1 MNRTQQK
8 VDPVAAR
15 DFLLRKKQR
24 RQTKLARRYEQA
36 VHDFEA
42 IKNMIIEHYRPERIW
57 QWGSLLDRAK
67 FREYSDIDIAVE
79 GVNEAEEFFKMFG
92 DAERLTNFPLDLIDI
107 NKIAPEF
114 AALIKSKGKI
124 VYESGNSRITS

>member
-1 MNRTQQK
+1 MNADQQK
-8 VDPVAAR
+8 VDPAVAR
-15 DFLLRKKQR
+15 DFLLRKKKQR
-24 RQTKLARRYEQA
+24 QAVLARHYEQA
-36 VHDFEA
+36 LRDFEA
-42 IKNMIIEHYRPERIW
+42 IKSMIIECYHPSRIW

-79 GVNEAEEFFKMFG
+79 GIDEAEEFFKMFG